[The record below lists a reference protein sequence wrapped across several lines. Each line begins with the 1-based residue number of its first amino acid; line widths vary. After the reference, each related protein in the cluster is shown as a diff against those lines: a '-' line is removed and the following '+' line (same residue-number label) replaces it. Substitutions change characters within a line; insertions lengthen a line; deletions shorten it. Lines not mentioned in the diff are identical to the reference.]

1 MIGFSEENF
10 LFSPDSCII
19 AATWGTK
26 RGHKIFQTKASGS
39 FYPREPSLGHPGPV
53 NVIELMLVL
62 LRIPTIYGTVTATIS
77 RITVL
82 KTGGIRKNEE
92 KKMFWLQKYLV
103 TFRFSYKK
111 EDFCS
116 SLAANFIVQYPAII
130 KYVIR
135 RQNAS

>member
-1 MIGFSEENF
+1 MKLIRLKPFQY
-10 LFSPDSCII
+10 LCII
-19 AATWGTK
+19 LSDRIFWRKFSFLPSIPASLLPREEQKGDIKYSRRRRVAA
-26 RGHKIFQTKASGS
+26 

-92 KKMFWLQKYLV
+92 KKMV
-103 TFRFSYKK
+103 
-111 EDFCS
+111 
-116 SLAANFIVQYPAII
+116 
-130 KYVIR
+130 
-135 RQNAS
+135 